1 MTAFGY
7 TGGGHTYEG
16 HAERLSSKGASHVF
30 GHWDDIAREILVA
43 A

>member
-16 HAERLSSKGASHVF
+16 HAERLSSKGAQRVF